1 MRNLKRT
8 LSLLLTAAMLIGMM
22 VVGASAAS
30 SSDFTDSDEI
40 TNIEAAQ
47 VMTAL
52 GVFEGTDSGAFDP
65 NGTLTREQAAA
76 IICRMLLGEDAEEL
90 TTNSLVFS
98 DVSADRWSAGYIGYC
113 AQQGILAGTGN
124 GAFDPEGELT
134 GLAFAKMCLVALG
147 YNADSEGYVG
157 TDWAINVAADAV
169 NAGISPSGLV
179 LANVISREDAAQ
191 MAFQTLE
198 ADMVTYTGSG
208 STSVTTPD
216 GSSVVITGAA
226 DTIAADQDDD
236 YRGSSDGDEVQQFC
250 EYYFPDLAKR
260 EAGEDNF
267 QRPAVTWLDGRTE
280 IGTFSETPDATFTT
294 TAETGELYDAVGR
307 TVYSDLDDGSAD
319 LAVYVDG
326 EEVDTA
332 DYDLSDFIA
341 RNGDDT
347 AGVRD
352 SSGYLISDQRTGNGV
367 LTEVFVDDDY
377 NDVTITM
384 IHTYVAQVEGDYD
397 STDGELDLDALDGT
411 AMAATDLTVYDEDF
425 DNLDTFSDGDYVLLT
440 VADGEIQTIALADT
454 VDGDVTAYTEGSS
467 VTVDGTRYYYNRT
480 FEAALETDADALD
493 YDLNEAYTLVLD
505 EYGYVVYS
513 DATEGTSDYVFIS
526 RVASTGGVSDSAEA
540 RAYFTDGTYGTI
552 EMDEDSEATHG
563 GDKLVDLAD
572 SSTSNYETIN
582 EWYDYDE
589 QSDGSY
595 ELNDVSDSGS
605 ETLTGASGG
614 TDIAVSGSA
623 YVYYG
628 DSSSQ
633 RIRANSSTVFVI
645 NDDGDVS
652 SYTGIRNVPDVTLR
666 SGETGVVAW
675 VMDDD
680 GYADAVYIYSEN
692 MSVSGGSDDRVYI
705 LDDSASRSVDSE
717 GNSYYE
723 YEAIVNGEVG
733 TIRASD
739 NSTFTDIGLYNDI
752 SYDSDE
758 YVNDAELIT
767 GEDGDFDYYGLKDV
781 DVVYSSGVL
790 SFENSTVAVDL
801 ALADDYTIFVNDDGD
816 AETVTASSLARDYDE
831 DDSFTGTVYVF
842 LNDDGEVAEVY
853 VCYDSSTSSG
863 GSTGGGSIVPD
874 DELQL
879 TSLYIKGVEASI
891 SGYTA
896 SVNMT
901 ASQAENNTTVA
912 SGTANETGTLSLSLV
927 SSTGTV
933 MGNSDTIAEG
943 TYTLYVTVGSETVT
957 YTVTVTHDDVVD
969 VTVAATGNFTIED
982 ADGDTIGA
990 TGSGV
995 EAVMGEAF
1003 TFTVEANTGYT
1014 VTAISYEVTDA
1025 EGTQTASGSF
1035 TVSEEG
1041 SYTIPAAHMTGDVEI
1056 TVTTGGAAADVTLA
1070 LADDAVALLEETGT
1084 DAYTLTVP
1092 SASAVNSGSAL
1103 AALITASGTAGNL
1116 STAISSSSPSGSE
1129 ETLTITFTGMN
1140 SGASQTIS
1148 LTIEEADDATKV
1160 SGDLALWTDAIS
1172 SGMNITLTDA
1182 SAENALSSLETYF
1195 ENLVADHWDS
1205 TVGATVTWAGAY
1217 TPPSSSVSE
1226 ATINVTITF
1235 TSNAE
1240 VETYTN
1246 SSLTVYISES
1256 GV

>member
-90 TTNSLVFS
+90 TTNSVVFS

-236 YRGSSDGDEVQQFC
+236 YRGYSDGDEVQQFC
-250 EYYFPDLAKR
+250 EYYFPDLTKD
-260 EAGEDNF
+260 ETGYDSF
-267 QRPAVTWLDGRTE
+267 QRPSVTWLDCRTE
-280 IGTFSETPDATFTT
+280 IGTFSETADATFTT

-319 LAVYVDG
+319 LDVYVDG
-326 EEVDTA
+326 EEVDYA
-332 DYDLSDFIA
+332 DFDLDDFIA

-352 SSGYLISDQRTGNGV
+352 GDGDLISDQRTSNGV
-367 LTEVFVDDDY
+367 LAEVFVDDD
-377 NDVTITM
+377 NNVTITM

-493 YDLNEAYTLVLD
+493 YDLNEVYTLVLD

-540 RAYFTDGTYGTI
+540 RAYFTDGTYAVI
-552 EMDEDSEATHG
+552 DLDEDSKATYN
-563 GDKLVDLAD
+563 GDTLIEIVED
-572 SSTSNYETIN
+572 STNSYENIN
-582 EWYDYDE
+582 QWYDYDE

-652 SYTGIRNVPDVTLR
+652 SYTGIRSVPDVTLR

-723 YEAIVNGEVG
+723 YDAIVNGEVG

-767 GEDGDFDYYGLKDV
+767 GEDGDFDYYGLEDV
-781 DVVYSSGVL
+781 DVIYSSGVL
-790 SFENSTVAVDL
+790 SFENSDVAVDL

-816 AETVTASSLARDYDE
+816 AETVTASSLARDYDTS
-831 DDSFTGTVYVF
+831 DSFTGTVYVF

-863 GSTGGGSIVPD
+863 GSTGGGSSSDVEEG
-874 DELQL
+874 ELGITAL
-879 TSLYIKGVEASI
+879 SVKGVAVSF
-891 SGYTA
+891 
-896 SVNMT
+896 
-901 ASQAENNTTVA
+901 
-912 SGTANETGTLSLSLV
+912 SGT
-927 SSTGTV
+927 TGTV
-933 MGNSDTIAEG
+933 TLGTSAMNDESLFVITTNVSANVTISGPDSYSKSIETTAGRAAALDSNTATLGTTAGTATYTILLTADDYSSRAYTIVVTRQALVQVTVEDNGATVEGFDPSYAVQGTAVAFTVTPADDMSIQSVAWKNTSDEG
-943 TYTLYVTVGSETVT
+943 TCTGGGTTYTLPAAAASSDVTITVT
-957 YTVTVTHDDVVD
+957 QSAIYSAMTGSFVMNGNDDVDAED
-969 VTVAATGNFTIED
+969 VIIGISENSYFDNTED
-982 ADGDTIGA
+982 
-990 TGSGV
+990 V
-995 EAVMGEAF
+995 
-1003 TFTVEANTGYT
+1003 TFTVQIPEDYHLERVTWMLAGDASATELTADENGVYTIASEDLADVDSGSNKLIIGVRFVANPT
-1014 VTAISYEVTDA
+1014 VTFSSGVTAWDA
-1025 EGTQTASGSF
+1025 ETGASLGSSTLSKVNEDGTYYLEFTCSDANLTITAGSLSR
-1035 TVSEEG
+1035 TVSG
-1041 SYTIPAAHMTGDVEI
+1041 GDYV
-1056 TVTTGGAAADVTLA
+1056 
-1070 LADDAVALLEETGT
+1070 
-1084 DAYTLTVP
+1084 YTLTNIP
-1092 SASAVNSGSAL
+1092 DG
-1103 AALITASGTAGNL
+1103 GAG
-1116 STAISSSSPSGSE
+1116 
-1129 ETLTITFTGMN
+1129 
-1140 SGASQTIS
+1140 
-1148 LTIEEADDATKV
+1148 
-1160 SGDLALWTDAIS
+1160 IS
-1172 SGMNITLTDA
+1172 SGT
-1182 SAENALSSLETYF
+1182 
-1195 ENLVADHWDS
+1195 
-1205 TVGATVTWAGAY
+1205 
-1217 TPPSSSVSE
+1217 
-1226 ATINVTITF
+1226 
-1235 TSNAE
+1235 
-1240 VETYTN
+1240 
-1246 SSLTVYISES
+1246 
-1256 GV
+1256 

>member
-8 LSLLLTAAMLIGMM
+8 LSLLLTAAMLMGMM

-90 TTNSLVFS
+90 TTNSVVFS

-250 EYYFPDLAKR
+250 EYYFPDLTKD
-260 EAGEDNF
+260 ETGEDSF
-267 QRPAVTWLDGRTE
+267 QRPSVTWLDGRTE
-280 IGTFSETPDATFTT
+280 IGTFSETADATFTT

-319 LAVYVDG
+319 LDVYVDG
-326 EEVDTA
+326 EEVDYA
-332 DYDLSDFIA
+332 DFDLDDFIA

-352 SSGYLISDQRTGNGV
+352 DDGDLISDLRTGNGV

-526 RVASTGGVSDSAEA
+526 RVAATGGVSSDYEA
-540 RAYFTDGTYGTI
+540 RAYFTDGTYAVI
-552 EMDEDSEATHG
+552 DLDEDSEATHG

-595 ELNDVSDSGS
+595 ELNDVSESGS
-605 ETLTGASGG
+605 DTLTGASGG

-633 RIRANSSTVFVI
+633 RFRANSSTVFVI

-680 GYADAVYIYSEN
+680 GYADAVYIYSDN

-739 NSTFTDIGLYNDI
+739 NSTFTEIGLYNDI

-767 GEDGDFDYYGLKDV
+767 GEDGDFDYYGLEDV

-790 SFENSTVAVDL
+790 SFENSEVAVDL

-853 VCYDSSTSSG
+853 VCYDGSTSSG
-863 GSTGGGSIVPD
+863 GSDGEDDDTVPAELDVVVDGRTIYVYNPTNED
-874 DELQL
+874 DFTVALALE
-879 TSLYIKGVEASI
+879 EALSAY
-891 SGYTA
+891 GYTGY
-896 SVNMT
+896 N
-901 ASQAENNTTVA
+901 
-912 SGTANETGTLSLSLV
+912 LSL
-927 SSTGTV
+927 
-933 MGNSDTIAEG
+933 
-943 TYTLYVTVGSETVT
+943 
-957 YTVTVTHDDVVD
+957 
-969 VTVAATGNFTIED
+969 D
-982 ADGDTIGA
+982 ADGDLELDTDNTLSAKYNGVSVTLTVVFAENGGTASNPETVNLSDA
-990 TGSGV
+990 TGEIALGSGV
-995 EAVMGEAF
+995 FEL
-1003 TFTVEANTGYT
+1003 TGS
-1014 VTAISYEVTDA
+1014 ISSDLTISGNGDTTIVPAT
-1025 EGTQTASGSF
+1025 EG
-1035 TVSEEG
+1035 
-1041 SYTIPAAHMTGDVEI
+1041 
-1056 TVTTGGAAADVTLA
+1056 
-1070 LADDAVALLEETGT
+1070 
-1084 DAYTLTVP
+1084 
-1092 SASAVNSGSAL
+1092 GSA
-1103 AALITASGTAGNL
+1103 I
-1116 STAISSSSPSGSE
+1116 
-1129 ETLTITFTGMN
+1129 
-1140 SGASQTIS
+1140 Q
-1148 LTIEEADDATKV
+1148 V
-1160 SGDLALWTDAIS
+1160 SGDAEL
-1172 SGMNITLTDA
+1172 TL
-1182 SAENALSSLETYF
+1182 E
-1195 ENLVADHWDS
+1195 
-1205 TVGATVTWAGAY
+1205 
-1217 TPPSSSVSE
+1217 
-1226 ATINVTITF
+1226 NVTISSDSERGMLVRNATQDDTGTITLDGCTF
-1235 TSNAE
+1235 E
-1240 VETYTN
+1240 GGRFG
-1246 SSLTVYISES
+1246 VYIDGLSGGSITNCTFRNYAKAAIGIGDSLSGELEISDNDYGTDTDDTVFIEYVSSVKEYITGSDLAGMSEGEYS
-1256 GV
+1256 EIS

>member
-8 LSLLLTAAMLIGMM
+8 LSLLLAAAMLMGMM

-90 TTNSLVFS
+90 TTNSVVFS

-236 YRGSSDGDEVQQFC
+236 YRGYSDGDEVQQFC
-250 EYYFPDLAKR
+250 EYYFPDLTKD
-260 EAGEDNF
+260 ETGEDSF
-267 QRPAVTWLDGRTE
+267 QRPSVTWLDGRTE
-280 IGTFSETPDATFTT
+280 IGTFSETADATFTT

-367 LTEVFVDDDY
+367 LTEVFVDDD
-377 NDVTITM
+377 NNVTITM

-397 STDGELDLDALDGT
+397 STDGELDLNALDGT

-652 SYTGIRNVPDVTLR
+652 SYTGIRNVPDVALR

-680 GYADAVYIYSEN
+680 NYADAVYIYSEN

-723 YEAIVNGEVG
+723 YDAIVNGEVG

-739 NSTFTDIGLYNDI
+739 NSTFTEIGLYNDI

-790 SFENSTVAVDL
+790 SFENSDVAVDL

-853 VCYDSSTSSG
+853 VCYDGSTSSG
-863 GSTGGGSIVPD
+863 GSDGEDDDTVPAELDVVVDGRTIYVYNPTNED
-874 DELQL
+874 DFTVALALE
-879 TSLYIKGVEASI
+879 EALSAY
-891 SGYTA
+891 GYTGY
-896 SVNMT
+896 N
-901 ASQAENNTTVA
+901 
-912 SGTANETGTLSLSLV
+912 LSL
-927 SSTGTV
+927 
-933 MGNSDTIAEG
+933 
-943 TYTLYVTVGSETVT
+943 
-957 YTVTVTHDDVVD
+957 
-969 VTVAATGNFTIED
+969 D
-982 ADGDTIGA
+982 ADGDLELDTDNTLSAKYNGVSVTLTVVFAENGGTASNPETVNLSDA
-990 TGSGV
+990 TGEIALGSGV
-995 EAVMGEAF
+995 FEL
-1003 TFTVEANTGYT
+1003 TGSVSSDLT
-1014 VTAISYEVTDA
+1014 ISGNGDTTIVPAT
-1025 EGTQTASGSF
+1025 EG
-1035 TVSEEG
+1035 
-1041 SYTIPAAHMTGDVEI
+1041 
-1056 TVTTGGAAADVTLA
+1056 
-1070 LADDAVALLEETGT
+1070 
-1084 DAYTLTVP
+1084 
-1092 SASAVNSGSAL
+1092 GSA
-1103 AALITASGTAGNL
+1103 I
-1116 STAISSSSPSGSE
+1116 
-1129 ETLTITFTGMN
+1129 
-1140 SGASQTIS
+1140 Q
-1148 LTIEEADDATKV
+1148 V
-1160 SGDLALWTDAIS
+1160 SGDAEL
-1172 SGMNITLTDA
+1172 TL
-1182 SAENALSSLETYF
+1182 E
-1195 ENLVADHWDS
+1195 
-1205 TVGATVTWAGAY
+1205 
-1217 TPPSSSVSE
+1217 
-1226 ATINVTITF
+1226 NVTISSDSERGMLVRNANQDDTGTITLDGCTF
-1235 TSNAE
+1235 E
-1240 VETYTN
+1240 GGRFG
-1246 SSLTVYISES
+1246 VYIDGLTGGSITNCTFRDYAKAAIGIGDSLSGELEISDNDYGTDTDNTVFIEYVSSVKEYITGSDLDDMSEGEYS
-1256 GV
+1256 EIS

>member
-90 TTNSLVFS
+90 TTNSVVFS

-260 EAGEDNF
+260 EAGEDSF
-267 QRPAVTWLDGRTE
+267 QRPSVTWLDGRTE
-280 IGTFSETPDATFTT
+280 IGTFSETADATFTT

-307 TVYSDLDDGSAD
+307 TVYNDLTASDPTNLY
-319 LAVYVDG
+319 VYVDG
-326 EEVDTA
+326 EEVDG
-332 DYDLSDFIA
+332 DVDDFIA
-341 RNGDDT
+341 RNCDDT
-347 AGVRD
+347 AGVRN
-352 SSGYLISDQRTGNGV
+352 SSGDLISDQRTGNGV

-440 VADGEIQTIALADT
+440 VAAGEIQTIALADT

-526 RVASTGGVSDSAEA
+526 RVAATGGVSSDYEA
-540 RAYFTDGTYGTI
+540 RAYFTDGTYAVI
-552 EMDEDSEATHG
+552 DLDEDSEATHG

-605 ETLTGASGG
+605 DTLTGASGG

-633 RIRANSSTVFVI
+633 RFRANSSTVFVI

-680 GYADAVYIYSEN
+680 GYADAVYIYSDN

-723 YEAIVNGEVG
+723 YDAIVNGEVG

-739 NSTFTDIGLYNDI
+739 NSTFTEIGLYNDI

-790 SFENSTVAVDL
+790 SFENSEVAVDL

-853 VCYDSSTSSG
+853 VCYDGSTSSG
-863 GSTGGGSIVPD
+863 GSDGEDDDTVPAELDVVVDGRTIYVYNPTNED
-874 DELQL
+874 DFTVALALE
-879 TSLYIKGVEASI
+879 EALSAY
-891 SGYTA
+891 GYTGY
-896 SVNMT
+896 N
-901 ASQAENNTTVA
+901 
-912 SGTANETGTLSLSLV
+912 LSL
-927 SSTGTV
+927 
-933 MGNSDTIAEG
+933 
-943 TYTLYVTVGSETVT
+943 
-957 YTVTVTHDDVVD
+957 
-969 VTVAATGNFTIED
+969 D
-982 ADGDTIGA
+982 ADGDLELDTDNTLSAKYNGVSVTLTVVFAENGGTASNPETVNLSDA
-990 TGSGV
+990 TGEIALGSGV
-995 EAVMGEAF
+995 FEL
-1003 TFTVEANTGYT
+1003 TGS
-1014 VTAISYEVTDA
+1014 ISSDLTISGNGDTTIVPAT
-1025 EGTQTASGSF
+1025 EG
-1035 TVSEEG
+1035 
-1041 SYTIPAAHMTGDVEI
+1041 
-1056 TVTTGGAAADVTLA
+1056 
-1070 LADDAVALLEETGT
+1070 
-1084 DAYTLTVP
+1084 
-1092 SASAVNSGSAL
+1092 GSA
-1103 AALITASGTAGNL
+1103 I
-1116 STAISSSSPSGSE
+1116 
-1129 ETLTITFTGMN
+1129 
-1140 SGASQTIS
+1140 Q
-1148 LTIEEADDATKV
+1148 V
-1160 SGDLALWTDAIS
+1160 SGDAEL
-1172 SGMNITLTDA
+1172 TL
-1182 SAENALSSLETYF
+1182 E
-1195 ENLVADHWDS
+1195 
-1205 TVGATVTWAGAY
+1205 
-1217 TPPSSSVSE
+1217 
-1226 ATINVTITF
+1226 NVTISSDSERGMLVRNATQDDTGTITLDGCTF
-1235 TSNAE
+1235 E
-1240 VETYTN
+1240 GGRFG
-1246 SSLTVYISES
+1246 VYIDGLSGGSITNCTFRNYAKAAIGIGDSLSGELEISDNDYGTDTDDTVFIEYVSSVKEYITGSDLAGMSEGEYS
-1256 GV
+1256 EIS

>member
-1 MRNLKRT
+1 MRTLKKT
-8 LSLLLTAAMLIGMM
+8 LSLVLVVAMVLGLC
-22 VVGASAAS
+22 VVGASAKDAVEN
-30 SSDFTDSDEI
+30 FTDDYQKVGAAYQ
-40 TNIEAAQ
+40 EAMG
-47 VMTAL
+47 VLVGVGIIDGMTETAL
-52 GVFEGTDSGAFDP
+52 EPQGTY
-65 NGTLTREQAAA
+65 TREQAAK
-76 IICRMLLGEDAEEL
+76 IIAYMCLGESSAEAL
-90 TTNSLVFS
+90 TAYSAPFS

-307 TVYSDLDDGSAD
+307 TVYSDLDDGSAG

-347 AGVRD
+347 AGVRTA
-352 SSGYLISDQRTGNGV
+352 GGALISNLRTGNGV

-377 NDVTITM
+377 NNVTITM

-540 RAYFTDGTYGTI
+540 RAYFTDGTYAVI
-552 EMDEDSEATHG
+552 DLDEDSEATHG
-563 GDKLVDLAD
+563 GDKLVDLPYN
-572 SSTSNYETIN
+572 STSNYETIN

-633 RIRANSSTVFVI
+633 RFRANSSTVFVI
-645 NDDGDVS
+645 
-652 SYTGIRNVPDVTLR
+652 
-666 SGETGVVAW
+666 
-675 VMDDD
+675 
-680 GYADAVYIYSEN
+680 
-692 MSVSGGSDDRVYI
+692 
-705 LDDSASRSVDSE
+705 
-717 GNSYYE
+717 
-723 YEAIVNGEVG
+723 
-733 TIRASD
+733 
-739 NSTFTDIGLYNDI
+739 
-752 SYDSDE
+752 
-758 YVNDAELIT
+758 
-767 GEDGDFDYYGLKDV
+767 
-781 DVVYSSGVL
+781 
-790 SFENSTVAVDL
+790 
-801 ALADDYTIFVNDDGD
+801 NDDGD

-853 VCYDSSTSSG
+853 VCYDGSTSSG
-863 GSTGGGSIVPD
+863 GSTSGGSIVPD

-901 ASQAENNTTVA
+901 ASQAANNTTVA
-912 SGTANETGTLSLSLV
+912 TGTANETGTLSLSLV

-1070 LADDAVALLEETGT
+1070 LADGAVALLEETGT

-1092 SASAVNSGSAL
+1092 SASAINNGTAL
-1103 AALITASGTAGNL
+1103 AALISASGTAGDL
-1116 STAISSSSPSGSE
+1116 TTPISGSSPNGTE

-1235 TSNAE
+1235 TSNDE

>member
-8 LSLLLTAAMLIGMM
+8 LSLLLAAAMLMGMM
-22 VVGASAAS
+22 VVGAGAVS
-30 SSDFTDSDEI
+30 STDFTDSSEI
-40 TNIEAAQ
+40 TREEAVG

-76 IICRMLLGEDAEEL
+76 IICRMLLGDDADDL
-90 TTNSLVFS
+90 TTNSVVFS

-236 YRGSSDGDEVQQFC
+236 YRGYSDGDEVQQFC
-250 EYYFPDLAKR
+250 EYYFPDLTKD
-260 EAGEDNF
+260 ETGEDSF
-267 QRPAVTWLDGRTE
+267 QRPSVTWLDGRTE
-280 IGTFSETPDATFTT
+280 IGTFSETADATFTT

-319 LAVYVDG
+319 LDVYVDG
-326 EEVDTA
+326 EEVDYA
-332 DYDLSDFIA
+332 DFDLDDFIA

-347 AGVRD
+347 AGVRTA
-352 SSGYLISDQRTGNGV
+352 GGALISNLRTGNGV

-440 VADGEIQTIALADT
+440 VAAGEIQTIALADT

-526 RVASTGGVSDSAEA
+526 RVAATGGVSSDYEA
-540 RAYFTDGTYGTI
+540 RAYFTDGTYAVI
-552 EMDEDSEATHG
+552 DLDEDSEATHG

-605 ETLTGASGG
+605 DTLTGASGG

-633 RIRANSSTVFVI
+633 RFRANSSTVFVI

-680 GYADAVYIYSEN
+680 GYADAVYIYSDN

-723 YEAIVNGEVG
+723 YDAIVNGEVG

-739 NSTFTDIGLYNDI
+739 NSTFTEIGLYNDI

-790 SFENSTVAVDL
+790 SFENSEVAVDL

-853 VCYDSSTSSG
+853 VCYDGSTSSG
-863 GSTGGGSIVPD
+863 GSDGEDDDTVPAELDVVVDGRTIYVYNPTNED
-874 DELQL
+874 DFTVALALE
-879 TSLYIKGVEASI
+879 EALSAY
-891 SGYTA
+891 GYTGY
-896 SVNMT
+896 N
-901 ASQAENNTTVA
+901 
-912 SGTANETGTLSLSLV
+912 LSL
-927 SSTGTV
+927 
-933 MGNSDTIAEG
+933 
-943 TYTLYVTVGSETVT
+943 
-957 YTVTVTHDDVVD
+957 
-969 VTVAATGNFTIED
+969 D
-982 ADGDTIGA
+982 ADGDLELDTDNTLSAKYNGVSVTLTVVFAENGGTASNPETVNLSDA
-990 TGSGV
+990 TGELALGSGV
-995 EAVMGEAF
+995 FEL
-1003 TFTVEANTGYT
+1003 TGS
-1014 VTAISYEVTDA
+1014 ISSDLTISGNGDTTIVPAT
-1025 EGTQTASGSF
+1025 EG
-1035 TVSEEG
+1035 
-1041 SYTIPAAHMTGDVEI
+1041 
-1056 TVTTGGAAADVTLA
+1056 
-1070 LADDAVALLEETGT
+1070 
-1084 DAYTLTVP
+1084 
-1092 SASAVNSGSAL
+1092 GSA
-1103 AALITASGTAGNL
+1103 I
-1116 STAISSSSPSGSE
+1116 
-1129 ETLTITFTGMN
+1129 
-1140 SGASQTIS
+1140 Q
-1148 LTIEEADDATKV
+1148 V
-1160 SGDLALWTDAIS
+1160 SGDAEL
-1172 SGMNITLTDA
+1172 TL
-1182 SAENALSSLETYF
+1182 E
-1195 ENLVADHWDS
+1195 
-1205 TVGATVTWAGAY
+1205 
-1217 TPPSSSVSE
+1217 
-1226 ATINVTITF
+1226 NVTISSDSERGMLVRNATQDDTGTITLDGCTF
-1235 TSNAE
+1235 E
-1240 VETYTN
+1240 GGRFG
-1246 SSLTVYISES
+1246 VYIDGLSGGSITNCTFRNYAKAAIGIGDSLSGELEISDNDYGTDTDDTVFIEYVSSVKEYITGSDLAGMSEGEYS
-1256 GV
+1256 EIS

>member
-8 LSLLLTAAMLIGMM
+8 LSLLLAAAMLMGMM

-326 EEVDTA
+326 EEVDYA
-332 DYDLSDFIA
+332 DFDLDDFIA

-352 SSGYLISDQRTGNGV
+352 SSGDLISDQRTGNGV

-440 VADGEIQTIALADT
+440 VAAGEIQNIALADT

-526 RVASTGGVSDSAEA
+526 RVAATGGVSSDYEA
-540 RAYFTDGTYGTI
+540 RAYFTDGTYAVI
-552 EMDEDSEATHG
+552 DLDEDSEATHG

-605 ETLTGASGG
+605 DTLTGASGG

-633 RIRANSSTVFVI
+633 RFRANSSTVFVI

-723 YEAIVNGEVG
+723 YDAIVNGEVG

-790 SFENSTVAVDL
+790 SFENDDVAVDL

-853 VCYDSSTSSG
+853 VCYDGSTSSG
-863 GSTGGGSIVPD
+863 GSDGEDDDTVPAELDVVVDGRTIYVYNPTNED
-874 DELQL
+874 DFTVALALE
-879 TSLYIKGVEASI
+879 EALSAY
-891 SGYTA
+891 GYTGY
-896 SVNMT
+896 N
-901 ASQAENNTTVA
+901 
-912 SGTANETGTLSLSLV
+912 LSL
-927 SSTGTV
+927 
-933 MGNSDTIAEG
+933 
-943 TYTLYVTVGSETVT
+943 
-957 YTVTVTHDDVVD
+957 
-969 VTVAATGNFTIED
+969 D
-982 ADGDTIGA
+982 ADGDLELDTDNTLSAKYNGVSVTLTVVFAENGGTASNPETVNLSDA
-990 TGSGV
+990 TGEIALGSGV
-995 EAVMGEAF
+995 FEL
-1003 TFTVEANTGYT
+1003 TGS
-1014 VTAISYEVTDA
+1014 ISSDLTISGNGDTTIVPAT
-1025 EGTQTASGSF
+1025 EG
-1035 TVSEEG
+1035 
-1041 SYTIPAAHMTGDVEI
+1041 
-1056 TVTTGGAAADVTLA
+1056 
-1070 LADDAVALLEETGT
+1070 
-1084 DAYTLTVP
+1084 
-1092 SASAVNSGSAL
+1092 GSA
-1103 AALITASGTAGNL
+1103 I
-1116 STAISSSSPSGSE
+1116 
-1129 ETLTITFTGMN
+1129 
-1140 SGASQTIS
+1140 Q
-1148 LTIEEADDATKV
+1148 V
-1160 SGDLALWTDAIS
+1160 SGDAEL
-1172 SGMNITLTDA
+1172 TL
-1182 SAENALSSLETYF
+1182 E
-1195 ENLVADHWDS
+1195 
-1205 TVGATVTWAGAY
+1205 
-1217 TPPSSSVSE
+1217 
-1226 ATINVTITF
+1226 NVTISSDSERGMLVRNATQDDTGTITLDGCTF
-1235 TSNAE
+1235 E
-1240 VETYTN
+1240 GGRFG
-1246 SSLTVYISES
+1246 VYIDGLSGGSITNCTFRNYAKAAIGIGDSLSGELEISDNDYGTDTDNTVFIEYVSSVKEYITGSDLDDMSEGEYS
-1256 GV
+1256 EIS

>member
-8 LSLLLTAAMLIGMM
+8 LSLLLAAAMLMGMM

-124 GAFDPEGELT
+124 GTFDPEGELT

-208 STSVTTPD
+208 STSVTIPD

-236 YRGSSDGDEVQQFC
+236 YRGYSDGDEVQQFC

-280 IGTFSETPDATFTT
+280 IGTFSETADATFTT

-307 TVYSDLDDGSAD
+307 TVYNDLTASDPTNLY
-319 LAVYVDG
+319 VYVDG
-326 EEVDTA
+326 EEVDG
-332 DYDLSDFIA
+332 DVDDFIA
-341 RNGDDT
+341 RNCDDT
-347 AGVRD
+347 AGVRN
-352 SSGYLISDQRTGNGV
+352 SSGDLISDQRTGNGV
-367 LTEVFVDDDY
+367 LTEVFVDDD
-377 NDVTITM
+377 NNVTITM

-440 VADGEIQTIALADT
+440 VAAGEIQTIALADT

-526 RVASTGGVSDSAEA
+526 RVAATGGVSSDYEA
-540 RAYFTDGTYGTI
+540 RAYFTDGTYAVI
-552 EMDEDSEATHG
+552 DLDEDSEATHG

-605 ETLTGASGG
+605 DTLTGASGG

-633 RIRANSSTVFVI
+633 RFRANSSTVFVI

-680 GYADAVYIYSEN
+680 GYADAVYIYSDN

-723 YEAIVNGEVG
+723 YDAIVNGEVG

-739 NSTFTDIGLYNDI
+739 NSTFTEIGLYNDI

-790 SFENSTVAVDL
+790 SFENSEVAVDL

-853 VCYDSSTSSG
+853 VCYDGSTSSG
-863 GSTGGGSIVPD
+863 GSDGEDDDTVPAELDVVVDGRTIYVYNPTNED
-874 DELQL
+874 DFTVALALE
-879 TSLYIKGVEASI
+879 EALSAY
-891 SGYTA
+891 GYTGY
-896 SVNMT
+896 N
-901 ASQAENNTTVA
+901 
-912 SGTANETGTLSLSLV
+912 LSL
-927 SSTGTV
+927 
-933 MGNSDTIAEG
+933 
-943 TYTLYVTVGSETVT
+943 
-957 YTVTVTHDDVVD
+957 
-969 VTVAATGNFTIED
+969 D
-982 ADGDTIGA
+982 ADGDLELDTDNTLSAKYNGVSVTLTVVFAENGGTASNPETVNLSDA
-990 TGSGV
+990 TGELALGSGV
-995 EAVMGEAF
+995 FEL
-1003 TFTVEANTGYT
+1003 TGS
-1014 VTAISYEVTDA
+1014 ISSDLTISGNGDTTIVPAT
-1025 EGTQTASGSF
+1025 EG
-1035 TVSEEG
+1035 
-1041 SYTIPAAHMTGDVEI
+1041 
-1056 TVTTGGAAADVTLA
+1056 
-1070 LADDAVALLEETGT
+1070 
-1084 DAYTLTVP
+1084 
-1092 SASAVNSGSAL
+1092 GSA
-1103 AALITASGTAGNL
+1103 I
-1116 STAISSSSPSGSE
+1116 
-1129 ETLTITFTGMN
+1129 
-1140 SGASQTIS
+1140 Q
-1148 LTIEEADDATKV
+1148 V
-1160 SGDLALWTDAIS
+1160 SGDAEL
-1172 SGMNITLTDA
+1172 TL
-1182 SAENALSSLETYF
+1182 E
-1195 ENLVADHWDS
+1195 
-1205 TVGATVTWAGAY
+1205 
-1217 TPPSSSVSE
+1217 
-1226 ATINVTITF
+1226 NVTISSDSERGMLVRNATQDDTGTITLDGCTF
-1235 TSNAE
+1235 E
-1240 VETYTN
+1240 GGRFG
-1246 SSLTVYISES
+1246 VYIDGLSGGSITNCTFRNYAKAAIGIGDSLSGELEISDNDYGTDTDDTVFIEYVSSVKEYITGSDLAGMSEGEYS
-1256 GV
+1256 EIS

>member
-90 TTNSLVFS
+90 TTNSVVFS

-250 EYYFPDLAKR
+250 EYYFPDLTKD
-260 EAGEDNF
+260 ETGEDSF
-267 QRPAVTWLDGRTE
+267 QRPSVTWLDGRTE
-280 IGTFSETPDATFTT
+280 IGTFSETADATFTT

-319 LAVYVDG
+319 LDVYVDG
-326 EEVDTA
+326 EEVDYA
-332 DYDLSDFIA
+332 DFDLDDFIA

-352 SSGYLISDQRTGNGV
+352 RSGYLISDQRTGNGV

-440 VADGEIQTIALADT
+440 VAAGEIQTIALADT

-526 RVASTGGVSDSAEA
+526 RVAATGGVSSDYEA

-595 ELNDVSDSGS
+595 ELNDVSESGS
-605 ETLTGASGG
+605 DTLTGASGG

-628 DSSSQ
+628 NASGD

-680 GYADAVYIYSEN
+680 GYADAVYIYSDN

-723 YEAIVNGEVG
+723 YDAIVNGEVG

-739 NSTFTDIGLYNDI
+739 RTTFTDIGLYNDI

-767 GEDGDFDYYGLKDV
+767 GEDGDFDYCGLEDV
-781 DVVYSSGVL
+781 DVIYSSGVL
-790 SFENSTVAVDL
+790 SFENSDVAVDL

-853 VCYDSSTSSG
+853 VCYDGSTSSG
-863 GSTGGGSIVPD
+863 GSDGEDDDTVPAELDVVVDGRTIYVYNPTNED
-874 DELQL
+874 DFTVALALE
-879 TSLYIKGVEASI
+879 EALSAY
-891 SGYTA
+891 GYTGY
-896 SVNMT
+896 N
-901 ASQAENNTTVA
+901 
-912 SGTANETGTLSLSLV
+912 LSL
-927 SSTGTV
+927 
-933 MGNSDTIAEG
+933 
-943 TYTLYVTVGSETVT
+943 
-957 YTVTVTHDDVVD
+957 
-969 VTVAATGNFTIED
+969 D
-982 ADGDTIGA
+982 ADGDLELDTDNTLSAKYNGVSVTLTVVFAENGGTASNPETVNLSDA
-990 TGSGV
+990 TGEIALGSGV
-995 EAVMGEAF
+995 FEL
-1003 TFTVEANTGYT
+1003 TGS
-1014 VTAISYEVTDA
+1014 ISSDLTISGNGDTTIVPAT
-1025 EGTQTASGSF
+1025 EG
-1035 TVSEEG
+1035 
-1041 SYTIPAAHMTGDVEI
+1041 
-1056 TVTTGGAAADVTLA
+1056 
-1070 LADDAVALLEETGT
+1070 
-1084 DAYTLTVP
+1084 
-1092 SASAVNSGSAL
+1092 GSA
-1103 AALITASGTAGNL
+1103 I
-1116 STAISSSSPSGSE
+1116 
-1129 ETLTITFTGMN
+1129 
-1140 SGASQTIS
+1140 Q
-1148 LTIEEADDATKV
+1148 V
-1160 SGDLALWTDAIS
+1160 SGDAEL
-1172 SGMNITLTDA
+1172 TL
-1182 SAENALSSLETYF
+1182 E
-1195 ENLVADHWDS
+1195 
-1205 TVGATVTWAGAY
+1205 
-1217 TPPSSSVSE
+1217 
-1226 ATINVTITF
+1226 NVTISSDSERGMLVRNATQDDTGTITLDGCTF
-1235 TSNAE
+1235 E
-1240 VETYTN
+1240 GGRFG
-1246 SSLTVYISES
+1246 VYIDGLSGGSITNCTFRNYAKAAIGIGDSLSGELEISDNDYGTDTDDTVFIEYVSSVKEYITGSDLAGMSEGEYS
-1256 GV
+1256 EIS

>member
-90 TTNSLVFS
+90 TTNSVVFS

-208 STSVTTPD
+208 STSVTIPD

-236 YRGSSDGDEVQQFC
+236 YRGYSDGDEVQQFC
-250 EYYFPDLAKR
+250 EYYFPDLTKD
-260 EAGEDNF
+260 ETGEDSF
-267 QRPAVTWLDGRTE
+267 QRPSVTWLDGRTE
-280 IGTFSETPDATFTT
+280 SGTFSETADATFTT

-307 TVYSDLDDGSAD
+307 TVYNDLTASDPTNLY
-319 LAVYVDG
+319 VYVDG
-326 EEVDTA
+326 EEVDYA
-332 DYDLSDFIA
+332 DFDLDDFIA
-341 RNGDDT
+341 RNCDDT
-347 AGVRD
+347 AGVRT
-352 SSGYLISDQRTGNGV
+352 SGGDLISDQRTGNGV
-367 LTEVFVDDDY
+367 LTEVFVDDD
-377 NDVTITM
+377 NNVTITM

-397 STDGELDLDALDGT
+397 STDGKLDLNALDGT

-480 FEAALETDADALD
+480 FESGLATDSTALD

-513 DATEGTSDYVFIS
+513 DATEGTSDYVFVS
-526 RVASTGGVSDSAEA
+526 RVAATGGVSDSAEA

-563 GDKLVDLAD
+563 SDKLVDLAD

-595 ELNDVSDSGS
+595 ELNDISESGS
-605 ETLTGASGG
+605 DTLTGASGG

-628 DSSSQ
+628 NASGD

-666 SGETGVVAW
+666 SGASGRVAW

-680 GYADAVYIYSEN
+680 NYADAVYIYSEN

-723 YEAIVNGEVG
+723 YDAIVNGEVG

-767 GEDGDFDYYGLKDV
+767 GEDGDFDYYGLEDV
-781 DVVYSSGVL
+781 DVIYSSGVL
-790 SFENSTVAVDL
+790 SFENSDVAVDL

-816 AETVTASSLARDYDE
+816 AETVTASSLARDYDTS
-831 DDSFTGTVYVF
+831 DSFTGTVYVF

-863 GSTGGGSIVPD
+863 GSTGGGSSSDVEEG
-874 DELQL
+874 ELGITAL
-879 TSLYIKGVEASI
+879 SVKGVAVSF
-891 SGYTA
+891 
-896 SVNMT
+896 
-901 ASQAENNTTVA
+901 
-912 SGTANETGTLSLSLV
+912 SGT
-927 SSTGTV
+927 TGTV
-933 MGNSDTIAEG
+933 TLGTSAVDTDLALFEITTNEDADVSVSGSTTGG
-943 TYTLYVTVGSETVT
+943 TATALGGTASLGPSASTLVYSIILSADGYDDAVYTVRVTLQDLMAVTLTNTDNATVTGLADGDYVVKGEDITFTVSAASNMEIDTVT
-957 YTVTVTHDDVVD
+957 YTVDS
-969 VTVAATGNFTIED
+969 N
-982 ADGDTIGA
+982 
-990 TGSGV
+990 SPV
-995 EAVMGEAF
+995 E
-1003 TFTVEANTGYT
+1003 
-1014 VTAISYEVTDA
+1014 I
-1025 EGTQTASGSF
+1025 TASGSSYTLPSAATSAGTTITVTINQVGGYNYATGSFAVNVTASPYEPYDGDVEDVITGIEQNSYFDGSDDVTF
-1035 TVSEEG
+1035 TVTAPEG
-1041 SYTIPAAHMTGDVEI
+1041 YYLQFVSYPYVTSGSNFTQIEADEDGTYTIPASVFEAGDNTTDGYTLRINVRLHENPEITFGTGDQYVLVDNSTITSSSAFSVEYGGDFSFQVQTGYRPSATGVTFTMGDSVNGYVTW
-1056 TVTTGGAAADVTLA
+1056 TVTDVTE
-1070 LADDAVALLEETGT
+1070 D
-1084 DAYTLTVP
+1084 
-1092 SASAVNSGSAL
+1092 
-1103 AALITASGTAGNL
+1103 I
-1116 STAISSSSPSGSE
+1116 AISVS
-1129 ETLTITFTGMN
+1129 N
-1140 SGASQTIS
+1140 S
-1148 LTIEEADDATKV
+1148 
-1160 SGDLALWTDAIS
+1160 
-1172 SGMNITLTDA
+1172 
-1182 SAENALSSLETYF
+1182 
-1195 ENLVADHWDS
+1195 
-1205 TVGATVTWAGAY
+1205 
-1217 TPPSSSVSE
+1217 
-1226 ATINVTITF
+1226 
-1235 TSNAE
+1235 
-1240 VETYTN
+1240 
-1246 SSLTVYISES
+1246 
-1256 GV
+1256 

>member
-90 TTNSLVFS
+90 TTNSVVFS

-236 YRGSSDGDEVQQFC
+236 YRGYSDGDEVQQFC
-250 EYYFPDLAKR
+250 EYYFPDLTKD
-260 EAGEDNF
+260 ETGEDSF
-267 QRPAVTWLDGRTE
+267 QRPSVTWLDGRTE
-280 IGTFSETPDATFTT
+280 IGTFSETADATFTT

-319 LAVYVDG
+319 LDVYVDG

-526 RVASTGGVSDSAEA
+526 RVAATGGVSSDYEA

-563 GDKLVDLAD
+563 GDKLVDLAYN
-572 SSTSNYETIN
+572 STSTYEEIN

-595 ELNDVSDSGS
+595 ELNDVSESGS
-605 ETLTGASGG
+605 DTLTGASGG

-633 RIRANSSTVFVI
+633 RFRANSSTVFVI

-680 GYADAVYIYSEN
+680 GYADAVYIYSDN

-723 YEAIVNGEVG
+723 YDAIVNGEVG
-733 TIRASD
+733 TIRASG
-739 NSTFTDIGLYNDI
+739 NSTFTEIGLYNDI

-816 AETVTASSLARDYDE
+816 AETVTASSLARDYDTS
-831 DDSFTGTVYVF
+831 DSFTGTVYVF

-863 GSTGGGSIVPD
+863 GSTGGGSSSDVEEG
-874 DELQL
+874 ELGITAL
-879 TSLYIKGVEASI
+879 SVKGVAVSF
-891 SGYTA
+891 
-896 SVNMT
+896 
-901 ASQAENNTTVA
+901 
-912 SGTANETGTLSLSLV
+912 SGT
-927 SSTGTV
+927 TGTV
-933 MGNSDTIAEG
+933 TLGTAAMNDESLFVITTNVSANVTISGPDSYSKSIETTAGRAAALDSSTATLGTTAGTATYTILLTADDYSSRAYTIVVTRQALVQVTVENNGATVEG
-943 TYTLYVTVGSETVT
+943 FDPGYAVQGTAVAFTVTPADDMSIQSVKWKNTFGEGTCTGGGTTYTLPAAATSSDVTITVT
-957 YTVTVTHDDVVD
+957 QSAIYSAMTGSFVINGNDDVDAED
-969 VTVAATGNFTIED
+969 VIIGISENSYFDNTED
-982 ADGDTIGA
+982 
-990 TGSGV
+990 V
-995 EAVMGEAF
+995 
-1003 TFTVEANTGYT
+1003 TFTVQIPDGYHLELVNWMLAGDASATELTADENGVYTIASEDLADVDSGSNKLIIGVRLEANPT
-1014 VTAISYEVTDA
+1014 VTFSSGVTAWDA
-1025 EGTQTASGSF
+1025 ETGASLGSSTLSKVNEDGTYYLEFTCSDANLSTNAGSLSR
-1035 TVSEEG
+1035 TVSG
-1041 SYTIPAAHMTGDVEI
+1041 GDYV
-1056 TVTTGGAAADVTLA
+1056 
-1070 LADDAVALLEETGT
+1070 
-1084 DAYTLTVP
+1084 YTLTNIP
-1092 SASAVNSGSAL
+1092 DSGA
-1103 AALITASGTAGNL
+1103 T
-1116 STAISSSSPSGSE
+1116 ISSSG
-1129 ETLTITFTGMN
+1129 T
-1140 SGASQTIS
+1140 
-1148 LTIEEADDATKV
+1148 
-1160 SGDLALWTDAIS
+1160 
-1172 SGMNITLTDA
+1172 
-1182 SAENALSSLETYF
+1182 
-1195 ENLVADHWDS
+1195 
-1205 TVGATVTWAGAY
+1205 
-1217 TPPSSSVSE
+1217 
-1226 ATINVTITF
+1226 
-1235 TSNAE
+1235 
-1240 VETYTN
+1240 
-1246 SSLTVYISES
+1246 
-1256 GV
+1256 

>member
-1 MRNLKRT
+1 MNMEALVSNLRRRKTKMRNLKRT

-397 STDGELDLDALDGT
+397 STDGELNLDALDGT

-440 VADGEIQTIALADT
+440 VAAGEIQTIALADT

-526 RVASTGGVSDSAEA
+526 RVAATGGVSDSAEA
-540 RAYFTDGTYGTI
+540 RAYFTDGTYAVI
-552 EMDEDSEATHG
+552 DLDEDSEATHG
-563 GDKLVDLAD
+563 GDKLVDLAYN
-572 SSTSNYETIN
+572 STSTYEEIN

-595 ELNDVSDSGS
+595 ELNDVSESGS
-605 ETLTGASGG
+605 DTLTGASGG

-633 RIRANSSTVFVI
+633 RFRANSSTVFVI

-680 GYADAVYIYSEN
+680 GYADAVYIYSDN

-723 YEAIVNGEVG
+723 YDAIVNGEVG

-739 NSTFTDIGLYNDI
+739 NSTFTEIGLYNDI

-790 SFENSTVAVDL
+790 SFENSEVAVDL

-853 VCYDSSTSSG
+853 VCYDGSTSSG
-863 GSTGGGSIVPD
+863 GSDGEDDDTVPAKLDVVVDGSTIYVYNPTNED
-874 DELQL
+874 DFTVALALE
-879 TSLYIKGVEASI
+879 EALSAY
-891 SGYTA
+891 GYTGY
-896 SVNMT
+896 N
-901 ASQAENNTTVA
+901 
-912 SGTANETGTLSLSLV
+912 LSL
-927 SSTGTV
+927 
-933 MGNSDTIAEG
+933 
-943 TYTLYVTVGSETVT
+943 
-957 YTVTVTHDDVVD
+957 
-969 VTVAATGNFTIED
+969 D
-982 ADGDTIGA
+982 ADGDLELDTDNTLSAKYNGVSVTLTVVFAENGGTASNPETVNLSDA
-990 TGSGV
+990 TGEIALGSGV
-995 EAVMGEAF
+995 FEL
-1003 TFTVEANTGYT
+1003 TGSVSSDLT
-1014 VTAISYEVTDA
+1014 ISGNGDTTIVPATEGGSAIQV
-1025 EGTQTASGSF
+1025 
-1035 TVSEEG
+1035 
-1041 SYTIPAAHMTGDVEI
+1041 
-1056 TVTTGGAAADVTLA
+1056 
-1070 LADDAVALLEETGT
+1070 
-1084 DAYTLTVP
+1084 
-1092 SASAVNSGSAL
+1092 SGSAEL
-1103 AALITASGTAGNL
+1103 
-1116 STAISSSSPSGSE
+1116 
-1129 ETLTITFTGMN
+1129 TL
-1140 SGASQTIS
+1140 
-1148 LTIEEADDATKV
+1148 E
-1160 SGDLALWTDAIS
+1160 
-1172 SGMNITLTDA
+1172 
-1182 SAENALSSLETYF
+1182 
-1195 ENLVADHWDS
+1195 
-1205 TVGATVTWAGAY
+1205 
-1217 TPPSSSVSE
+1217 
-1226 ATINVTITF
+1226 NVTISSDSERGMLVRNATQDDTGTITLDGCTF
-1235 TSNAE
+1235 E
-1240 VETYTN
+1240 GGRFG
-1246 SSLTVYISES
+1246 VYIDGLSGGSITNCTFRDYAKAAIGIGNSLGGELEISDNDYGTDTDDTVFIEYVSSVKEYITGSDLDDMSEGEYS
-1256 GV
+1256 EIS

>member
-397 STDGELDLDALDGT
+397 STDGELDLNALDGT

-526 RVASTGGVSDSAEA
+526 RVAATGGVSSDYEA

-595 ELNDVSDSGS
+595 ELNDVSESGS
-605 ETLTGASGG
+605 DTLTGASGG

-633 RIRANSSTVFVI
+633 RFRANSSTVFVI

-680 GYADAVYIYSEN
+680 GYADAVYIYSDN

-723 YEAIVNGEVG
+723 YDAIVNGEVG

-790 SFENSTVAVDL
+790 SFENSEVAVDL
-801 ALADDYTIFVNDDGD
+801 AQADDYTIFVNDDGD

-853 VCYDSSTSSG
+853 VCYDGSTSSG

-933 MGNSDTIAEG
+933 MTNSATIAEG
-943 TYTLYVTVGSETVT
+943 TYTLYVTVDSETVT
-957 YTVTVTHDDVVD
+957 YTVTVAYNDVVD
-969 VTVAATGNFTIED
+969 VTVAAAGNFTIED
-982 ADGDTIGA
+982 ANGDTIGA

-1003 TFTVEANTGYT
+1003 TFTVEPATGYT
-1014 VTAISYEVTDA
+1014 VTAISYAVTDA
-1025 EGTQTASGSF
+1025 EGTQTASGNF
-1035 TVSEEG
+1035 TVSEED

-1070 LADDAVALLEETGT
+1070 LADGKVGVLTETVT
-1084 DAYTLTVP
+1084 DEYTLTVP
-1092 SASAVNSGSAL
+1092 SAVSNIGTLRDYLDFSDGTTSTTVINNSNCTYVDGVA
-1103 AALITASGTAGNL
+1103 
-1116 STAISSSSPSGSE
+1116 
-1129 ETLTITFTGMN
+1129 TITFAGVN
-1140 SGASQTIS
+1140 GGDSQVVTV
-1148 LTIEEADDATKV
+1148 TVEVADDAEKV
-1160 SGDLALWTDAIS
+1160 ANDLALWSTAIESYTSYSDS
-1172 SGMNITLTDA
+1172 STTETAIRTAIA
-1182 SAENALSSLETYF
+1182 SEIQSLVT
-1195 ENLVADHWDS
+1195 NNWGS
-1205 TVGATVTWAGAY
+1205 TVAATVTVVGSY
-1217 TPPSSSVSE
+1217 TDPGTGSG
-1226 ATINVTITF
+1226 TDVTLQVVLTVTSGKVTDTATF
-1235 TSNAE
+1235 TLDN
-1240 VETYTN
+1240 VHITNTN
-1246 SSLTVYISES
+1246 S
-1256 GV
+1256 

>member
-90 TTNSLVFS
+90 TTNSVVFS

-307 TVYSDLDDGSAD
+307 TVYSDLDDGSAG

-347 AGVRD
+347 AGVRTA
-352 SSGYLISDQRTGNGV
+352 GGALISNLRTGNGV

-377 NDVTITM
+377 NNVTITM

-440 VADGEIQTIALADT
+440 VAAGEIQNIALADT

-513 DATEGTSDYVFIS
+513 DATEGTSDYVFVS
-526 RVASTGGVSDSAEA
+526 RVAATGGVSDSAEA
-540 RAYFTDGTYGTI
+540 RAYFTDGTYAVI
-552 EMDEDSEATHG
+552 DLDEDSKATYN
-563 GDKLVDLAD
+563 GDTLIEIVED
-572 SSTSNYETIN
+572 STNSYENIN

-605 ETLTGASGG
+605 DTLTGASGG

-633 RIRANSSTVFVI
+633 RFRANSSTVFVI
-645 NDDGDVS
+645 
-652 SYTGIRNVPDVTLR
+652 
-666 SGETGVVAW
+666 
-675 VMDDD
+675 
-680 GYADAVYIYSEN
+680 
-692 MSVSGGSDDRVYI
+692 
-705 LDDSASRSVDSE
+705 
-717 GNSYYE
+717 
-723 YEAIVNGEVG
+723 
-733 TIRASD
+733 
-739 NSTFTDIGLYNDI
+739 
-752 SYDSDE
+752 
-758 YVNDAELIT
+758 
-767 GEDGDFDYYGLKDV
+767 
-781 DVVYSSGVL
+781 
-790 SFENSTVAVDL
+790 
-801 ALADDYTIFVNDDGD
+801 NDDGD

-853 VCYDSSTSSG
+853 VCYDGSTSSG
-863 GSTGGGSIVPD
+863 GSTSGGSIVPD

-901 ASQAENNTTVA
+901 ASQAANNTTVA
-912 SGTANETGTLSLSLV
+912 TGTANETGTLSLSLV

-933 MGNSDTIAEG
+933 MNSGDTIAEG

-1070 LADDAVALLEETGT
+1070 LADGAVALLEETGT

-1092 SASAVNSGSAL
+1092 SASAINNGTAL
-1103 AALITASGTAGNL
+1103 AALISASGTAGDL
-1116 STAISSSSPSGSE
+1116 TTPISGSSPNGTE

-1160 SGDLALWTDAIS
+1160 SGDLALWTAEIS
-1172 SGMNITLTDA
+1172 SGMNIRLTDA
-1182 SAENALSSLETYF
+1182 SAASALSNLETYF

-1205 TVGATVTWAGAY
+1205 TVEATVTWAGAY

-1235 TSNAE
+1235 TSNDE

>member
-90 TTNSLVFS
+90 TTNSVVFS

-250 EYYFPDLAKR
+250 EYYFPDLTKD
-260 EAGEDNF
+260 ETGEDSF
-267 QRPAVTWLDGRTE
+267 QRPSVTWLDGRTE
-280 IGTFSETPDATFTT
+280 IGTFSETADATFTT

-319 LAVYVDG
+319 LDVYVDG
-326 EEVDTA
+326 EEVDYA
-332 DYDLSDFIA
+332 DFDLDDFIA

-352 SSGYLISDQRTGNGV
+352 RSGYLISDQRTGNGV

-526 RVASTGGVSDSAEA
+526 RVAATGGVSSDYEA

-595 ELNDVSDSGS
+595 ELNDVSESGS
-605 ETLTGASGG
+605 DTLTGASGG

-628 DSSSQ
+628 NASGD

-680 GYADAVYIYSEN
+680 GYADAVYIYSDN

-723 YEAIVNGEVG
+723 YDAIVNGEVG

-739 NSTFTDIGLYNDI
+739 RTTFTDIGLYNDI

-767 GEDGDFDYYGLKDV
+767 GEDGDFDYCGLEDV
-781 DVVYSSGVL
+781 DVIYSSGVL
-790 SFENSTVAVDL
+790 SFENSDVAVDL

-853 VCYDSSTSSG
+853 VCYDGSTSSG
-863 GSTGGGSIVPD
+863 GSDGEDDDTVPAELDVVVDGRTIYVYNPTNED
-874 DELQL
+874 DFTVALALE
-879 TSLYIKGVEASI
+879 EALSAY
-891 SGYTA
+891 GYTGY
-896 SVNMT
+896 N
-901 ASQAENNTTVA
+901 
-912 SGTANETGTLSLSLV
+912 LSL
-927 SSTGTV
+927 
-933 MGNSDTIAEG
+933 
-943 TYTLYVTVGSETVT
+943 
-957 YTVTVTHDDVVD
+957 
-969 VTVAATGNFTIED
+969 D
-982 ADGDTIGA
+982 ADGDLELDTDNTLSVKYNGVSVTLTVVFAENGGTASNPETVNLSDA
-990 TGSGV
+990 TGEIALGSGV
-995 EAVMGEAF
+995 FEL
-1003 TFTVEANTGYT
+1003 TGS
-1014 VTAISYEVTDA
+1014 ISSDLTISGNGDTTIVPAT
-1025 EGTQTASGSF
+1025 EG
-1035 TVSEEG
+1035 
-1041 SYTIPAAHMTGDVEI
+1041 
-1056 TVTTGGAAADVTLA
+1056 
-1070 LADDAVALLEETGT
+1070 
-1084 DAYTLTVP
+1084 
-1092 SASAVNSGSAL
+1092 GSA
-1103 AALITASGTAGNL
+1103 I
-1116 STAISSSSPSGSE
+1116 
-1129 ETLTITFTGMN
+1129 
-1140 SGASQTIS
+1140 Q
-1148 LTIEEADDATKV
+1148 V
-1160 SGDLALWTDAIS
+1160 SGDAEL
-1172 SGMNITLTDA
+1172 TL
-1182 SAENALSSLETYF
+1182 E
-1195 ENLVADHWDS
+1195 
-1205 TVGATVTWAGAY
+1205 
-1217 TPPSSSVSE
+1217 
-1226 ATINVTITF
+1226 NVTISSDSERGMLVRNATQDDTGTITLDGCTF
-1235 TSNAE
+1235 E
-1240 VETYTN
+1240 GGRFG
-1246 SSLTVYISES
+1246 VYIDGLSGGSITNCTFRNYAKAAIGIGDSLSGELEISDNDYGTDTDDTVFIEYVSSVKEYITGSDLAGMSEGEYS
-1256 GV
+1256 EIS

>member
-90 TTNSLVFS
+90 TTNSVVFS

-236 YRGSSDGDEVQQFC
+236 YRGYSDGDEVQQFC
-250 EYYFPDLAKR
+250 EYYFPDLTKD
-260 EAGEDNF
+260 ETGYDSF
-267 QRPAVTWLDGRTE
+267 QRPSVTWLDGRTE
-280 IGTFSETPDATFTT
+280 IGTFSETADATFTT

-319 LAVYVDG
+319 LDVYVDG
-326 EEVDTA
+326 EEVDYA
-332 DYDLSDFIA
+332 DFDLDDFIA

-352 SSGYLISDQRTGNGV
+352 GDGDLISGQRTGNGV
-367 LTEVFVDDDY
+367 LTEVFVDDD
-377 NDVTITM
+377 NNVTITM

-440 VADGEIQTIALADT
+440 VANGEIQTIALADT

-526 RVASTGGVSDSAEA
+526 RVAATGGVSSDYEA
-540 RAYFTDGTYGTI
+540 RAYFTDGTYAVI
-552 EMDEDSEATHG
+552 DLDEDSEATHN
-563 GDKLVDLAD
+563 GDTLIEIAKD
-572 SSTSNYETIN
+572 STNSYETIN

-605 ETLTGASGG
+605 DTLTGASGG

-628 DSSSQ
+628 DSSGD

-680 GYADAVYIYSEN
+680 GYADAVYIYSDN

-723 YEAIVNGEVG
+723 YDAIVNGEVG

-767 GEDGDFDYYGLKDV
+767 GEDGDFDYYGLEDV
-781 DVVYSSGVL
+781 DVIYSSGVL
-790 SFENSTVAVDL
+790 SFENDDVAVDL

-816 AETVTASSLARDYDE
+816 AETVTASSLARDYDTS
-831 DDSFTGTVYVF
+831 DSFTGTVYVF

-863 GSTGGGSIVPD
+863 GSTGGGSSSDVEEG
-874 DELQL
+874 ELGITAL
-879 TSLYIKGVEASI
+879 SVKGVAVSF
-891 SGYTA
+891 
-896 SVNMT
+896 
-901 ASQAENNTTVA
+901 
-912 SGTANETGTLSLSLV
+912 SGT
-927 SSTGTV
+927 TGTV
-933 MGNSDTIAEG
+933 TLGTSAMNDESLFVITTNVSANVTISGPDSYSKSIETTAGRAAALDSNTATLGTTAGTATYTILLTADDYSSRAYTIVVTRQALVQVTVEDNGATVEGFDPSYAVQGTAVAFTVTPADDMSIQSVAWKNTSDEG
-943 TYTLYVTVGSETVT
+943 TCTGGGTTYTLPAAATSSDVTITVT
-957 YTVTVTHDDVVD
+957 QSAIYSAMTGSFVMNGNDDVDAED
-969 VTVAATGNFTIED
+969 VIIGISENSYFDNTED
-982 ADGDTIGA
+982 
-990 TGSGV
+990 V
-995 EAVMGEAF
+995 
-1003 TFTVEANTGYT
+1003 TFTVQIPEDYHLERVTWMLAGDASATELTADENGVYTIASEDLADVDSGSNKLIIGVRLEANPT
-1014 VTAISYEVTDA
+1014 VTFSSGVTAWDA
-1025 EGTQTASGSF
+1025 ETGASLGSSTLSKVNEDGTYYLEFTCSDANLTITAGSLSR
-1035 TVSEEG
+1035 TVSG
-1041 SYTIPAAHMTGDVEI
+1041 GDYV
-1056 TVTTGGAAADVTLA
+1056 
-1070 LADDAVALLEETGT
+1070 
-1084 DAYTLTVP
+1084 YTLTNIP
-1092 SASAVNSGSAL
+1092 DG
-1103 AALITASGTAGNL
+1103 GAG
-1116 STAISSSSPSGSE
+1116 
-1129 ETLTITFTGMN
+1129 
-1140 SGASQTIS
+1140 
-1148 LTIEEADDATKV
+1148 
-1160 SGDLALWTDAIS
+1160 IS
-1172 SGMNITLTDA
+1172 SGT
-1182 SAENALSSLETYF
+1182 
-1195 ENLVADHWDS
+1195 
-1205 TVGATVTWAGAY
+1205 
-1217 TPPSSSVSE
+1217 
-1226 ATINVTITF
+1226 
-1235 TSNAE
+1235 
-1240 VETYTN
+1240 
-1246 SSLTVYISES
+1246 
-1256 GV
+1256 

>member
-90 TTNSLVFS
+90 TTNSVVFS

-250 EYYFPDLAKR
+250 EYYFPDLTKD
-260 EAGEDNF
+260 ETGEDSF
-267 QRPAVTWLDGRTE
+267 QRPSVTWLDGRTE
-280 IGTFSETPDATFTT
+280 IGTFSETADATFTT

-319 LAVYVDG
+319 LDVYVDG
-326 EEVDTA
+326 EEVDYA
-332 DYDLSDFIA
+332 DFDLDDFIA

-352 SSGYLISDQRTGNGV
+352 DDGDLISDLRTGNGV

-526 RVASTGGVSDSAEA
+526 REAATGGVSSDYEA

-595 ELNDVSDSGS
+595 ELNDVSESGS
-605 ETLTGASGG
+605 DTLTGASGG

-633 RIRANSSTVFVI
+633 RFRANSSTVFVI

-680 GYADAVYIYSEN
+680 GYADAVYIYSDN

-723 YEAIVNGEVG
+723 YDAIVNGEVG

-790 SFENSTVAVDL
+790 SFENSNVAVDL

-863 GSTGGGSIVPD
+863 GSDGEDDDTVPAELDVVVDGRTIYVYNPTNED
-874 DELQL
+874 DFTVALALE
-879 TSLYIKGVEASI
+879 EALSAY
-891 SGYTA
+891 GYTGY
-896 SVNMT
+896 N
-901 ASQAENNTTVA
+901 
-912 SGTANETGTLSLSLV
+912 LSL
-927 SSTGTV
+927 
-933 MGNSDTIAEG
+933 
-943 TYTLYVTVGSETVT
+943 
-957 YTVTVTHDDVVD
+957 
-969 VTVAATGNFTIED
+969 D
-982 ADGDTIGA
+982 ADGDLELDTDNTLSAKYNGVSVTLTVVFAENGGTASNPETVNLSDA
-990 TGSGV
+990 TGEIALGSGV
-995 EAVMGEAF
+995 FEL
-1003 TFTVEANTGYT
+1003 TGS
-1014 VTAISYEVTDA
+1014 ISSDLTISGNGDTTIVPAT
-1025 EGTQTASGSF
+1025 EG
-1035 TVSEEG
+1035 
-1041 SYTIPAAHMTGDVEI
+1041 
-1056 TVTTGGAAADVTLA
+1056 
-1070 LADDAVALLEETGT
+1070 
-1084 DAYTLTVP
+1084 
-1092 SASAVNSGSAL
+1092 GSA
-1103 AALITASGTAGNL
+1103 I
-1116 STAISSSSPSGSE
+1116 
-1129 ETLTITFTGMN
+1129 
-1140 SGASQTIS
+1140 Q
-1148 LTIEEADDATKV
+1148 V
-1160 SGDLALWTDAIS
+1160 SGDAEL
-1172 SGMNITLTDA
+1172 TL
-1182 SAENALSSLETYF
+1182 E
-1195 ENLVADHWDS
+1195 
-1205 TVGATVTWAGAY
+1205 
-1217 TPPSSSVSE
+1217 
-1226 ATINVTITF
+1226 NVTISSDSERGMLVRNATQDDTGTITLDGCTF
-1235 TSNAE
+1235 E
-1240 VETYTN
+1240 GGRFG
-1246 SSLTVYISES
+1246 VYIDGLSGGSITNCTFRNYAKAAIGIGDSLSGELEISDNDYGTDTDDTVFIEYVSSVKEYITGSDLAGMSEGEYS
-1256 GV
+1256 EIS